1 MTDISATP
9 EVEDAAVPPPKAIE
23 TAGYAKATPLIFQ
36 YRVVKALVL
45 REMAARHGEYRIG
58 YLLAILTPVVTLGIL
73 IAAFGLRGKVIPS
86 GFPLGVFVITG
97 YPLWQGFQGMYSKVM
112 NAASRSD
119 PLLMF
124 PQITQLDLILSTIIL
139 EVATNTV
146 VFVILCIAVCFV
158 FHAAGPEDPL
168 GVMFCLWGCMW
179 LGSAV
184 GMILCGLNRAVP
196 LLVQFLNT
204 FMRFGMWISG
214 VLYAVN
220 RLPSF
225 LWPYLKWNPILHLIE
240 GCRTL
245 WNPSFVAPIFSPTYV
260 ISIGFI
266 LTTLGFVIER
276 LSRRLV
282 NTA

>member
-9 EVEDAAVPPPKAIE
+9 EAEDAAAASPLRIE
-23 TAGYAKATPLIFQ
+23 TAGYATATPLVFQ
-36 YRVVKALVL
+36 YRVLKSLVL
-45 REMAARHGEYRIG
+45 REMATRYGQYRIG
-58 YLLAILTPVVTLGIL
+58 YLLGLLTPLVTLSAL
-73 IAAFGLRGKVIPS
+73 IVMFGFRGKVIPS

-112 NAASRSD
+112 GAASRTD

-124 PQITQLDLILSTIIL
+124 PQITQLDLILATIIL

-146 VFVILCIAVCFV
+146 VFFIMCIGVCLV
-158 FHAAGPEDPL
+158 FHAEGPADPL
-168 GVMFCLWGCMW
+168 GVLFCYWGCMW
-179 LGSAV
+179 IGSAV
-184 GMILCGLNRAVP
+184 GMILCALQRALP
-196 LLVQFLNT
+196 LLVQFINT
-204 FMRFGMWISG
+204 FMRFGMWVSG

-225 LWPYLKWNPILHLIE
+225 LWPYLRWNPILHLIE

-245 WNPSFVAPIFSPTYV
+245 WNPAFVAPIFSPAYV
-260 ISIGFI
+260 IALGFI
-266 LTTLGFVIER
+266 LTTFGFVVER

-282 NTA
+282 G